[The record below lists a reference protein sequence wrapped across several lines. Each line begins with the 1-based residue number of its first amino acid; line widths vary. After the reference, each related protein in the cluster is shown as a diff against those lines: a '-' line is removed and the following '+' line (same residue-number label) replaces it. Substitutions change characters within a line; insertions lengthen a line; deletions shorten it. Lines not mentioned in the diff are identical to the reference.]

1 VRQYVKVICQ
11 CDIGKVPSS
20 SAAWSEHR
28 FANRE
33 GVILVKQI
41 SIEKK
46 SSGFW
51 IATFFNPPINLIDP
65 DTIDE
70 LQELVASLEVDPD
83 VKVVIFKS
91 ADPDFFLA
99 HWDVLADK
107 QRVIDMPPGPT
118 GMHPWIDVLARLSR
132 VPVATI
138 AEIRGRAR
146 GAGSEFVLAC
156 DMRFAS
162 RDNALLGQFEVGLG
176 AVPGGNPMARLA
188 GLAGRGRAMEI
199 ILGADDFSAAVAER
213 YGYINRAM
221 DDGELG
227 PFVERLASRIA
238 SFEKHAIVGAKALLD
253 EVSLPPDS
261 VFPPALQAFFSSV
274 THPGT
279 RARSASLLKRGLQE
293 RSATELSLGAAVAQL
308 EMTFGEYLAK
318 P

>member
-1 VRQYVKVICQ
+1 
-11 CDIGKVPSS
+11 
-20 SAAWSEHR
+20 
-28 FANRE
+28 
-33 GVILVKQI
+33 VKQI
-41 SIEKK
+41 SIERK

-70 LQELVASLEVDPD
+70 LQSLVSSLEVDPD
-83 VKVVIFKS
+83 VKVVVFRS

-107 QRVIDMPPGPT
+107 QRVAAMPPGPT

-132 VPVATI
+132 VPAATI

-188 GLAGRGRAMEI
+188 GLSGRGRAMEI
-199 ILGADDFSAAVAER
+199 ILGADDFSADMAER

-221 DDGELG
+221 SDDDLG
-227 PFVERLASRIA
+227 PYVERLANRIA

-253 EVSLPPDS
+253 EASLPPDS
-261 VFPPALQAFFSSV
+261 VFPPALKAFFSSV

-293 RSATELSLGAAVAQL
+293 RSATELSLGAAVAQSDPQPD
-308 EMTFGEYLAK
+308 E
-318 P
+318 